1 MSGAQRVLHVFQ
13 GLGRKHL
20 PVLWAHLEGEGMHPT
35 MYATEWFMTMF
46 CRGFN
51 FDLCMRVWDIFL
63 QEDFKI
69 VYRVALALI
78 KNVEQK
84 LLAATFEGI
93 MGLLRRL
100 PENTDAAAVMEI
112 AWKISVSRGE
122 IYKLEQEWQA
132 EHGTDV

>member
-1 MSGAQRVLHVFQ
+1 
-13 GLGRKHL
+13 
-20 PVLWAHLEGEGMHPT
+20 
-35 MYATEWFMTMF
+35 
-46 CRGFN
+46 
-51 FDLCMRVWDIFL
+51 MRVWDIFL

-78 KNVEQK
+78 KNVEKK

-112 AWKISVSRGE
+112 AWKIPAFE
-122 IYKLEQEWQA
+122 P
-132 EHGTDV
+132 